1 MISKKYKKI
10 CTTPK
15 YIDQF
20 IIIAS
25 TITGCVP
32 ISAFSSLVG
41 FPIGTT
47 SFAIELKIFAITVW
61 IRKYKS
67 ITKLK

>member
-1 MISKKYKKI
+1 MISKKYKKV
-10 CTTPK
+10 CTTLK

-41 FPIGTT
+41 FPIGIT
-47 SFAIELKIFAITVW
+47 SFAIELKICAITAW

-67 ITKLK
+67 IIKLK